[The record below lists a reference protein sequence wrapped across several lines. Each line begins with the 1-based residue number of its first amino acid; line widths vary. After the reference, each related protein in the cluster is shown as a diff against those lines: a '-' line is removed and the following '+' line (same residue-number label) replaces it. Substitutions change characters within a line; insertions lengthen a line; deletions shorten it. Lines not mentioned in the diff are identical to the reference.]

1 MTEPQQQPQSSDDS
15 SGESRHVAA
24 QPQYGQRIEP
34 EYGARADEFPPNYNP
49 YVYGGQPEQPAPQ
62 AQPSPSQPASVFG
75 AGPAPAQGGS
85 APNAAPAQGG
95 PGQGGPRR
103 EPPRYF
109 NGIDLN
115 DPQQNPIYG
124 HWDFYAIFSFI
135 FALVS
140 SFPVLPALIGCLAIW
155 RTRRFHTRGRG
166 LAIAAVVINVLTTI
180 IVISM
185 DDMYQAMLNML
196 APGMGGSG
204 SGDSV
209 SV

>member
-49 YVYGGQPEQPAPQ
+49 
-62 AQPSPSQPASVFG
+62 SVFG
-75 AGPAPAQGGS
+75 AGPAPAQGG
-85 APNAAPAQGG
+85 PD
-95 PGQGGPRR
+95 QGGPRR

-180 IVISM
+180 IVIWMTMHGISM

-196 APGMGGSG
+196 APGTGGSG

>member
-49 YVYGGQPEQPAPQ
+49 YVYGGQPEQSAPQ

-95 PGQGGPRR
+95 SAQGGPRR

-140 SFPVLPALIGCLAIW
+140 SFPVLPALIGCLAI
-155 RTRRFHTRGRG
+155 
-166 LAIAAVVINVLTTI
+166 
-180 IVISM
+180 
-185 DDMYQAMLNML
+185 
-196 APGMGGSG
+196 
-204 SGDSV
+204 
-209 SV
+209 

>member
-95 PGQGGPRR
+95 PDQGGLRR

-115 DPQQNPIYG
+115 DP
-124 HWDFYAIFSFI
+124 S
-135 FALVS
+135 
-140 SFPVLPALIGCLAIW
+140 
-155 RTRRFHTRGRG
+155 
-166 LAIAAVVINVLTTI
+166 
-180 IVISM
+180 
-185 DDMYQAMLNML
+185 
-196 APGMGGSG
+196 APGEIIEN
-204 SGDSV
+204 
-209 SV
+209 